1 MHIDGNHK
9 LIRWGFVIH
18 GSIDGFSRKI
28 MYLRSYAN
36 KASSVLNVFQNS
48 IHKFGFPSRVGADQ
62 GVENVEVARFMLT
75 HPLRGPDRK
84 SFIAGKSCHNQRI
97 ERLWRDVFCYS
108 LSKFY
113 CAFCYL
119 EDIGLLDITNEVHIF
134 VLRLVFLPR
143 INADLGLFCSA
154 WDNHPIRTANNGT
167 HNQLFIIGQL
177 SYDPNS
183 NIPEIVTDSYG
194 IDFEGPASSE
204 ISENRIDTVPVDDIL
219 DETDLQQVLQEIDFV
234 APSDS
239 FGIDIY
245 IRTLKLVENIL
256 CTEEQ

>member
-1 MHIDGNHK
+1 
-9 LIRWGFVIH
+9 
-18 GSIDGFSRKI
+18 
-28 MYLRSYAN
+28 MYLRCHTNN
-36 KASSVLNVFQNS
+36 KATSVLNVFQNS
-48 IHKFGFPSRVGADQ
+48 IQKFSLPSRVRADQ

-84 SFIAGKSCHNQRI
+84 SFIAGKLCHNQRI

-113 CAFCYL
+113 CVFWYL

-143 INADLGLFCSA
+143 INADLDLFCSA

-167 HNQLFIIGQL
+167 PNQLFIIGQL

-183 NIPEIVTDSYG
+183 SIPTIVTDRYG
-194 IDFEGPASSE
+194 IDFEGPANSE
-204 ISENRIDTVPVDDIL
+204 ISENQIDTSLMKP
-219 DETDLQQVLQEIDFV
+219 
-234 APSDS
+234 
-239 FGIDIY
+239 IY
-245 IRTLKLVENIL
+245 NRFYKK
-256 CTEEQ
+256 

>member
-62 GVENVEVARFMLT
+62 SVENVEVARFMLT

-97 ERLWRDVFCYS
+97 EPLWRDAFCYS

-143 INADLGLFCSA
+143 INADLDLFCSA
-154 WDNHPIRTANNGT
+154 WDNHPK
-167 HNQLFIIGQL
+167 
-177 SYDPNS
+177 NS
-183 NIPEIVTDSYG
+183 
-194 IDFEGPASSE
+194 
-204 ISENRIDTVPVDDIL
+204 
-219 DETDLQQVLQEIDFV
+219 
-234 APSDS
+234 
-239 FGIDIY
+239 
-245 IRTLKLVENIL
+245 K
-256 CTEEQ
+256 